1 MTAIAAHQSRQTP
14 ARPASGQVLPGEFA
28 LQDGTPA
35 MIWPLL
41 PTDAETLR
49 DVFRR
54 LSPGSRYHRF
64 LHMLDQL
71 DDRMIRLLVGSVDG
85 VHHIALLLTV
95 LPPAGQEELIGVAHL
110 VQYPDDPATADIAVT
125 VVDDW
130 QGRGAGTALGSA
142 LLARRP
148 AAVTR
153 LRTLVAAGNRA
164 SLTLLAGAGR
174 VSSGLPEQGVL
185 DVTVDLPAATRAR
198 STAEKVADL
207 WAQGVRKLIDQTYMF
222 PPLPQAALIPAVERY
237 FEFVQRMAE
246 MNRDL
251 TVEWVQ
257 AASALSGVVCEQA
270 PAEPAGDVV
279 REQAATAGREEPGPT
294 GPSSREEAK
303 SCSSLPEPTCENST
317 SNDGTPDPPRLFV
330 SDSGPHRPPR
340 DIRSYPYF
348 HLHRTGGRAMTGPDR
363 PGWMIRHMPSRAP
376 SRQISPWWWLRR
388 R

>member
-1 MTAIAAHQSRQTP
+1 MTAIAAHQGRETR
-14 ARPASGQVLPGEFA
+14 ARPASGQVLPGEFV

-41 PTDAETLR
+41 PADAETLR

-64 LHMLDQL
+64 LQVLDQL
-71 DDRMIRLLVGSVDG
+71 DDPMIRLLVDSVDG

-95 LPPAGQEELIGVAHL
+95 LPPQAQEELIGVAHL

-130 QGRGAGTALGSA
+130 QGRGAGTALVSA

-164 SLTLLAGAGR
+164 SLALLAGAGR

-185 DVTVDLPAATRAR
+185 DVTVDLPAVTRAR
-198 STAEKVADL
+198 STVEKAADF
-207 WAQGVRKLIDQTYMF
+207 WTQGARKLIDQTYMF
-222 PPLPQAALIPAVERY
+222 PPLPQAGLIPAVERY
-237 FEFVQRMAE
+237 LEFVQRMAE

-251 TVEWVQ
+251 TVKWVQ
-257 AASALSGVVCEQA
+257 AASALSGVACEQV

-279 REQAATAGREEPGPT
+279 REQAATAGR
-294 GPSSREEAK
+294 
-303 SCSSLPEPTCENST
+303 
-317 SNDGTPDPPRLFV
+317 
-330 SDSGPHRPPR
+330 
-340 DIRSYPYF
+340 
-348 HLHRTGGRAMTGPDR
+348 
-363 PGWMIRHMPSRAP
+363 
-376 SRQISPWWWLRR
+376 
-388 R
+388 

>member
-1 MTAIAAHQSRQTP
+1 MTAIVAHQSRETR
-14 ARPASGQVLPGEFA
+14 ARPASGQVLPGEFV

-64 LHMLDQL
+64 LQVLDQL
-71 DDRMIRLLVGSVDG
+71 DDPMIRLLVDSVDG
-85 VHHIALLLTV
+85 VHHIALLLIV
-95 LPPAGQEELIGVAHL
+95 LPPAGEEELIGVAHL

-130 QGRGAGTALGSA
+130 QGRGAGTALCSA

-153 LRTLVAAGNRA
+153 LRTPVEAGNRA
-164 SLTLLAGAGR
+164 SLALLAGAGR
-174 VSSGLPEQGVL
+174 VSPGLPERGVL

-198 STAEKVADL
+198 GTVQKVADL
-207 WAQGVRKLIDQTYMF
+207 WAQGMRKLIDQTYMF
-222 PPLPQAALIPAVERY
+222 PPLPPVGLFPAVDRY

-257 AASALSGVVCEQA
+257 AASALSGVACEQA
-270 PAEPAGDVV
+270 PAESAGDVV
-279 REQAATAGREEPGPT
+279 RERAATAGR
-294 GPSSREEAK
+294 
-303 SCSSLPEPTCENST
+303 
-317 SNDGTPDPPRLFV
+317 
-330 SDSGPHRPPR
+330 
-340 DIRSYPYF
+340 
-348 HLHRTGGRAMTGPDR
+348 
-363 PGWMIRHMPSRAP
+363 
-376 SRQISPWWWLRR
+376 
-388 R
+388 

>member
-64 LHMLDQL
+64 LQVLNQL

-95 LPPAGQEELIGVAHL
+95 LPPAGQEEPVGVAHL

-153 LRTLVAAGNRA
+153 LRTLVAADNRA
-164 SLTLLAGAGR
+164 SLALLAGAGR

-185 DVTVDLPAATRAR
+185 DVTVELPAATRAR
-198 STAEKVADL
+198 STAEKVAGF
-207 WAQGVRKLIDQTYMF
+207 WAQGARKLIDQTYML
-222 PPLPQAALIPAVERY
+222 PLRPQAGLIPAVERY

-251 TVEWVQ
+251 TVKWVQ
-257 AASALSGVVCEQA
+257 AASTLSGAACEQA

-279 REQAATAGREEPGPT
+279 RERAATAGR
-294 GPSSREEAK
+294 
-303 SCSSLPEPTCENST
+303 
-317 SNDGTPDPPRLFV
+317 
-330 SDSGPHRPPR
+330 
-340 DIRSYPYF
+340 
-348 HLHRTGGRAMTGPDR
+348 
-363 PGWMIRHMPSRAP
+363 
-376 SRQISPWWWLRR
+376 
-388 R
+388 